1 MRAVSRTS
9 ILRHSRSSPSTPGH
23 DIAGYYALARGQLF
37 ADSCGYRIFYR
48 GQSYIFRGTIR
59 SNYRNYSIYSIES
72 LKRAVMTDGPQVYGG
87 GVQMFKS
94 HEEQHKLARKF
105 TRSIHSASMAPA
117 TVTHPLEA
125 TAVELFTMAYNRESN
140 GFHLMRLG
148 G

>member
-1 MRAVSRTS
+1 MREGNYSLTPAG
-9 ILRHSRSSPSTPGH
+9 IEYFIGASPTYSG
-23 DIAGYYALARGQLF
+23 ALFDL
-37 ADSCGYRIFYR
+37 
-48 GQSYIFRGTIR
+48 TID
-59 SNYRNYSIYSIES
+59 NYSIYSIES